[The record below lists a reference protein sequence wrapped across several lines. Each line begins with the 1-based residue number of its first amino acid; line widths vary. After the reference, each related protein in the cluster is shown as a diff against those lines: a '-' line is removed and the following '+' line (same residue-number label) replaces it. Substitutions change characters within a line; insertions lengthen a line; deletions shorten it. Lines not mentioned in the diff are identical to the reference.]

1 MLLPTMLPQ
10 RKPELDVS
18 TLAAR
23 IRDHARETQLF
34 LNSVLVSV
42 AVANAAYVFALLLGS
57 GITPML
63 WLPFMLASFGF
74 VLITFSGSFNTSLL
88 VVSLPDW
95 RDGVLPLLQAMT
107 VFLMFSM
114 LIPTHSTV
122 PLLIDWYAV
131 VAAHAIIGGFWIRSL
146 AAKINGTKYEP
157 ALRDA
162 VEAHLKSMHRSAVAA
177 ISSGGFWLMVWL
189 TIRWWV
195 LPEHPAVLRFQGLL
209 GLVALVISIGVIAII
224 DRDRGIVA
232 ALVSDA
238 RAAPDAPAVQP
249 DRNPK

>member
-1 MLLPTMLPQ
+1 MLLPTMPAS
-10 RKPELDVS
+10 RRPELDVA
-18 TLAAR
+18 TLASR
-23 IRDHARETQLF
+23 IRDHGRETQLF
-34 LNSVLVSV
+34 LSSVLVSV

-74 VLITFSGSFNTSLL
+74 VLVTFSGTSNTSLM

-95 RDGVLPLLQAMT
+95 RDGVLPLVQAMT

-114 LIPTHSTV
+114 LIPAHSTM

-146 AAKINGTKYEP
+146 AARINETRYEP
-157 ALRDA
+157 AIRDA
-162 VEAHLKSMHRSAVAA
+162 VEAHLDSMRRSAVAA
-177 ISSGGFWLMVWL
+177 TSSSGFWLMVWL
-189 TIRWWV
+189 AIRWWV
-195 LPEHPAVLRFQGLL
+195 VPEHPEFLRFQGIL
-209 GLVALVISIGVIAII
+209 GLIALAISILVLALIE
-224 DRDRGIVA
+224 RDRQKFA

-238 RAAPDAPAVQP
+238 QASAAPD
-249 DRNPK
+249 